1 MRNMAIIYGSYM
13 PMKMT
18 IERSFLGSCE
28 RGPGLPSS
36 HFGLNL
42 AMGNYD
48 DMTMGDLMT
57 RPD

>member
-1 MRNMAIIYGSYM
+1 MAVIYGSYM

-18 IERSFLGSCE
+18 IERSILGSCE

-42 AMGNYD
+42 AMGKYD
-48 DMTMGDLMT
+48 DMTMGDFMS
-57 RPD
+57 D